1 MILSELIS
9 KILSIVKIPLRILLP
24 TVCLFSAF
32 FIFATDEVLDKLGML
47 TWSQDNKFAFGIL
60 FIISISLLLVYSI
73 GFIITKTVEIYR
85 SKTQNK
91 KALISFVSLSETEKG
106 IILYLYKSNGFT
118 NIIDYANPIVKGLI
132 YRNYIFIGNNVP
144 CQMDWNNRMM
154 IQGTLQPYV
163 WQALDWLGNKADE
176 EIRNLQQKES
186 KCKDTNKKDKI
197 DKEIAEIQELVSIV
211 RR

>member
-1 MILSELIS
+1 MSEWIS
-9 KILSIVKIPLRILLP
+9 KILSIVKIPLGILLP
-24 TVCLFSAF
+24 AVCLFSAF